1 MDAALLEGAPK
12 VERASGFTDVLVV
25 GVSDFHEVAKYFVQG
40 HGG

>member
-1 MDAALLEGAPK
+1 MDAALLEGSLK

-25 GVSDFHEVAKYFVQG
+25 GVSDFHEDAKHFAQG